1 VRKCFS
7 PIILRNCNSSV
18 ISLNFHRLYVERV
31 PSLYAQHTLRARTHA
46 RPTRTVGYLAI
57 AIIACTYCTASKFTP
72 GGHLAPTRHF
82 LSRAHFNFRMYA
94 DERNSHDVVTH
105 QRHLHNPWPRHLLKP
120 LIIRGF
126 RGCCSCCWCC
136 FGDVTM
142 YVVWVRWIYSAF
154 FNLKR
159 AKRV

>member
-1 VRKCFS
+1 MS
-7 PIILRNCNSSV
+7 NASHPYTHIT
-18 ISLNFHRLYVERV
+18 HYGRV
-31 PSLYAQHTLRARTHA
+31 HMQGQLGLSGIWQSPSL
-46 RPTRTVGYLAI
+46 PVRTVRHPNLPMGD
-57 AIIACTYCTASKFTP
+57 
-72 GGHLAPTRHF
+72 HLAPTRHF

-159 AKRV
+159 AQRV